1 MRINEWLT
9 RLKDECPSLGTR
21 VFGAAEMAVAKTN
34 SMQTPCAFV
43 IPMAESSKGSFLVG
57 GHSQEITAQIG
68 VYIAVTNKSDVRG
81 EAAHDALEVVRD
93 EVRAALCGWQPKF
106 ADLPVDFIAG
116 QIIGYDNYTLRWSDV
131 FTTNYYYRKVN

>member
-1 MRINEWLT
+1 M
-9 RLKDECPSLGTR
+9 
-21 VFGAAEMAVAKTN
+21 
-34 SMQTPCAFV
+34 
-43 IPMAESSKGSFLVG
+43 
-57 GHSQEITAQIG
+57 
-68 VYIAVTNKSDVRG
+68 RG

-106 ADLPVDFIAG
+106 ADLPVDIIAG